1 MQICTR
7 NLQWNTVQLFPD
19 SPGQENCSQDSA
31 LGIDLRILY
40 HMALWQRRVSSRQ
53 STTDRSW
60 GASHTVYS
68 DLPGELLS
76 NKMAFRL
83 QSKCVRVHTYYWH
96 RVIFFC
102 LQTATYLVFFF
113 FFFSS
118 SELDTEGGWHGS
130 SLNHKACCLFPTHVK
145 NLQGERAL
153 VALTGPPKE
162 LVPTPFQDLQWTL
175 TALVWPAVSSPC
187 WECCPVSGTHKPEHV
202 FTNWSY
208 KMFIQKR
215 IRSKREKN
223 IMYSYLLPGDSQC
236 PLPHSNS
243 RNPLITKGKFF

>member
-1 MQICTR
+1 MF
-7 NLQWNTVQLFPD
+7 NLQSL
-19 SPGQENCSQDSA
+19 GQHLTLWALTSLSLNKRTESHCHLLHVYSIDRENRNPTSLGFGSLWQTTTFSKRYVKKKAYVSWTIGMEGSGCARQTLLPCNRHYANMHEEENCSQDSA

-113 FFFSS
+113 FFFQ
-118 SELDTEGGWHGS
+118 LIWVGHWRR
-130 SLNHKACCLFPTHVK
+130 LAWL
-145 NLQGERAL
+145 
-153 VALTGPPKE
+153 
-162 LVPTPFQDLQWTL
+162 
-175 TALVWPAVSSPC
+175 
-187 WECCPVSGTHKPEHV
+187 KP
-202 FTNWSY
+202 
-208 KMFIQKR
+208 Q
-215 IRSKREKN
+215 
-223 IMYSYLLPGDSQC
+223 P
-236 PLPHSNS
+236 
-243 RNPLITKGKFF
+243 